1 MFIKLETKL
10 ISVYFLFLIAFFCLI
25 LKSSVIIEN
34 LNNNARTS
42 HSDLSNTLILD
53 DTTHLSATLAQS
65 TSSRI
70 SHSRYLQTFKEEDNN
85 NKVSSSSIRWF
96 VRQAINSC
104 RENLTLVDQLLENIP
119 SYRKLPRTNCT
130 MNTPNTIKGLQYYPS
145 TSVQTE

>member
-1 MFIKLETKL
+1 LFIKLETKP
-10 ISVYFLFLIAFFCLI
+10 ISVYFLFLSI

-119 SYRKLPRTNCT
+119 SYDHTLARKLPRTNCT

>member
-1 MFIKLETKL
+1 LFIKLETKL
-10 ISVYFLFLIAFFCLI
+10 ISVYFLFLSI

-70 SHSRYLQTFKEEDNN
+70 SHSRYLQDN

-119 SYRKLPRTNCT
+119 SYDHILQRKLPRTNCT

>member
-10 ISVYFLFLIAFFCLI
+10 ISVYFLFLSI

-85 NKVSSSSIRWF
+85 HKVSSSSIRWF

-119 SYRKLPRTNCT
+119 SYDPILQRKLPRTNYT
-130 MNTPNTIKGLQYYPS
+130 MNTPNTIKGLRYYPS